1 MSSNIGRTIKDSY
14 CNGYF
19 GRDYDFCNSVIIAEG
34 DEYLVIRKENDIVC
48 FCNFQN
54 WNYNRND
61 DGTLS
66 YGISDLSCMSYE
78 DRQKLIDSWCKI

>member
-1 MSSNIGRTIKDSY
+1 MSNIGKIIRDHY

-19 GRDYDFCNSVIIAEG
+19 GREYDFNNSVIIAEG
-34 DEYLVIRKENDIVC
+34 NEYLVIRKENGLVC

-54 WNYNRND
+54 YKYNN

-66 YGISDLSCMSYE
+66 YLTCMDYK
-78 DRQKLIDSWCKI
+78 DKQRLIDIWCAI